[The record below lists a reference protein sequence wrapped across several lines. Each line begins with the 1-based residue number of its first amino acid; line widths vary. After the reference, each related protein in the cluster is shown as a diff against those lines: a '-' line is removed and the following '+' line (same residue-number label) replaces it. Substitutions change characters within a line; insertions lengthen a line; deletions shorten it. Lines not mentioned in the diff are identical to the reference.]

1 MDNFSSI
8 LDYHATRRPD
18 KVVITAGRRTLTNA
32 QLLLRVEA
40 LAAALRDRGVER
52 GDRVA
57 LLMYN
62 RPEFIEALF
71 AVNRLGAALLPL
83 NYRLAPAEWQY
94 ILANSEAAAIITEP
108 EFASGIDEIR
118 DSLPKLQTTV
128 LADTEGT
135 ASADLKTTGDAS
147 TAGGWVDYECLQA
160 EFAGQHVDTVDVGS
174 DDMQRL
180 MYTSGTT
187 SRPKGVCISH
197 RNVMYKNLGMLV
209 QFGWTDDE
217 VTAIA
222 GPLYHVGALDMGGL
236 ATLHAGGALVLL
248 PKFDAEALVELIEE
262 HRVTSV
268 WLAPAMVNSLLQ
280 APNLTTADLSSLNLI
295 LSGGEKMPEARLQ
308 QLLDTFPGLWF
319 ADAYGLTETVSS
331 DTFLPKAHMHDK
343 LGSVG
348 RPLPHNEVRVVDV
361 LGQEV
366 ASGEVGEITIRGP
379 KVFTEYWRNPKATE
393 EAIRNGWFH
402 SGDMGRMDDD
412 GFLYVVDRKKDM
424 IVSGGE
430 NIASLEVER
439 TLYEHSDILEAAV
452 TGRPDEKW
460 GEVPHA
466 SVVLRP
472 GASLDSDE
480 LLAFCRD
487 RLAKFKVP
495 KTVDFLAE
503 LPRNPSGKV
512 LKRVLRESILEGDA

>member
-18 KVVITAGRRTLTNA
+18 KVVIIAGDRTLTNA
-32 QLLLRVEA
+32 QLLARVEA
-40 LAAALRDRGVER
+40 LAAALRHRGVER

-62 RPEFIEALF
+62 HPEFIEALF

-94 ILANSEAAAIITEP
+94 ILENSEAGVIITEP
-108 EFASGIDEIR
+108 DFAEGIDAIR
-118 DSLPKLQTTV
+118 DSLPNLHEAILV
-128 LADTEGT
+128 G
-135 ASADLKTTGDAS
+135 ASDGAVAKDSSMS
-147 TAGGWVDYECLQA
+147 TRWVDYESLQA
-160 EFAGQHVDTVDVGS
+160 EFAGQSVDIVDVGPEEL
-174 DDMQRL
+174 QRL

-197 RNVMYKNLGMLV
+197 RNLMYKNLGMLV
-209 QFGWTDDE
+209 QFGWAEDE
-217 VTAIA
+217 VTAIV

-236 ATLHAGGALVLL
+236 ATLHAGGSLVML
-248 PKFDAEALVELIEE
+248 PKFDAEALVELIAE

-268 WLAPAMVNSLLQ
+268 WLAPAMVNGLLQ
-280 APNLTTADLSSLNLI
+280 ASNIRSTDLSSLNLI

-308 QLLDTFPGLWF
+308 QLIETFPGLWF

-331 DTFLPKAHMHDK
+331 DTFMTKEHMHDK

-361 LGQEV
+361 LGQKV
-366 ASGEVGEITIRGP
+366 APGAVGEIAIRGP
-379 KVFTEYWRNPKATE
+379 KVFTEYWKNPKATE
-393 EAIRNGWFH
+393 DALKGGWFH
-402 SGDMGRMDDD
+402 SGDMGWMDED
-412 GFLYVVDRKKDM
+412 GFLYIVDRKKDM

-439 TLYEHSDILEAAV
+439 VLYEHPNVLEAAV
-452 TGRPDEKW
+452 TGRPEEKW

-466 SVVLRP
+466 SVVLRS
-472 GASLDSDE
+472 GTSLTADE
-480 LLAFCRD
+480 LLAFCRE

-495 KTVDFLAE
+495 KSVDFLNE

-512 LKRVLRESILEGDA
+512 LKRVLRESILEREV